1 MPLSENKK
9 KGNKKW
15 DDNNITW
22 VSFAIKNELY
32 EEMMRYVIFSGKSKS
47 KYIIDSIICQ
57 IEKDKEKY
65 D

>member
-9 KGNKKW
+9 KSNKKL
-15 DDNNITW
+15 DDNNITR

>member
-9 KGNKKW
+9 KSNKKW
-15 DDNNITW
+15 DDNNITR

>member
-1 MPLSENKK
+1 MSLSENKK
-9 KGNKKW
+9 KSNKKW
-15 DDNNITW
+15 DDNNITR

>member
-9 KGNKKW
+9 KSNKKW
-15 DDNNITW
+15 DDNNITR

-47 KYIIDSIICQ
+47 KYIIDSIIYQ